1 MCFIT
6 HVHIQFN
13 IKLYI
18 AFKTKTKFFA
28 LGLDKN
34 VAFEGNADVNNKNL
48 SISLPRDGIIVST

>member
-48 SISLPRDGIIVST
+48 